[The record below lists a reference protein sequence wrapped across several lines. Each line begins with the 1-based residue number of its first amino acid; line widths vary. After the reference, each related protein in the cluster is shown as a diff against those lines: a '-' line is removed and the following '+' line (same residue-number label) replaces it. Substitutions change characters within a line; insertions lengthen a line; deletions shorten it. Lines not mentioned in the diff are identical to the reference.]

1 LAEFIFMLTRNDTTV
16 ANALEVYD
24 EIRDTALRYVGF
36 KDVGAPVETLTEL
49 TRRMHADGRTVFLEV
64 VSESAEDELRS
75 IRAARQIGVDFVMGG
90 THADEALPLLE
101 GSGLRYYPFPGRI
114 VGHPSLLRGT
124 LDEIVDSAATLA
136 ARDGVDGLDLLAY
149 RWDGD
154 VPALVRGVLDA
165 VDVPVVAAGS
175 VDSIERI
182 RDLSD
187 IGVWGFTIG
196 AACFDGR
203 LPGEP
208 SVRAQV
214 ETALAAAADAADAAD
229 AVTPG

>member
-1 LAEFIFMLTRNDTTV
+1 MAEFIFMLTRNDTTV

-24 EIRDTALRYVGF
+24 EIRETTLRHVGF
-36 KDVGAPVETLTEL
+36 KDVGASVETLTEL

-64 VSESAEDELRS
+64 VSESAVDELRS
-75 IRAARQIGVDFVMGG
+75 ILAARQIGVDVVMGG
-90 THADEALPLLE
+90 THVDEALSLLE

-124 LDEIVDSAATLA
+124 LQEIVDSAAALT
-136 ARDGVDGLDLLAY
+136 AREGVHGLDLLAY

-154 VPALVRGVLDA
+154 VPALVRAVLDT
-165 VDVPVVAAGS
+165 VGVPVVAAGS

-182 RDLSD
+182 RTLSD
-187 IGVWGFTIG
+187 LGVWGFTIG
-196 AACFDGR
+196 AAAFDGK
-203 LPGEP
+203 LPGDP
-208 SVRAQV
+208 SLRGQI
-214 ETALAAAADAADAAD
+214 ETALAAAAPAR